1 VQARRLEPV
10 ERFVLKFIGKM
21 PYAFMEPDFND
32 LKLFILDN
40 TVVSENELTLNTSV
54 QYDLILYGDDAIEC
68 LMKYSERYH
77 VDLSNFM
84 AADYFYGESEVFF
97 SRLVEWLL
105 KKRRKKILT
114 VRHLLKGIRV
124 GKLDEK
130 VITSITN

>member
-1 VQARRLEPV
+1 
-10 ERFVLKFIGKM
+10 M

-54 QYDLILYGDDAIEC
+54 QYDLILYGDDAIEF